1 MRENQGGFQGRGEGK
16 TDIHLR
22 RLHLPSYSTKCL
34 QDSFLSAMLGAK
46 DLEIN
51 KPLFLLSRSSQS
63 IREERHKGNCH
74 TMK

>member
-1 MRENQGGFQGRGEGK
+1 MGENQGGFQGRGEGK

-22 RLHLPSYSTKCL
+22 FHLPSYSTKCL

-63 IREERHKGNCH
+63 NREERHKNNCH

>member
-1 MRENQGGFQGRGEGK
+1 MRENQGGFQGRGKGK
-16 TDIHLR
+16 IDTHLR

-51 KPLFLLSRSSQS
+51 KPLSLLSRSSLS
-63 IREERHKGNCH
+63 NGEERHKNNCH
-74 TMK
+74 MMK